1 MPPQTSATVIATE
14 PINSRER
21 WDSESELV
29 QRAEAAV
36 DLAFRANSTSTAH
49 ASAEASAATLPA
61 FVDRDESTLAQVM
74 DFPQLVHAE
83 PSATFHPLQEWE
95 GYVVTIGDKDFTARL
110 VDLTAGRSLE
120 DEEAIVPLTEISDYD
135 RAKMRE
141 GSYFRWVI
149 GYESTAGTRI
159 RVSQIV
165 FRDLPA
171 ITPADLRI
179 GQVWARKMTRAL
191 NP

>member
-1 MPPQTSATVIATE
+1 MPPQTSATVVATE

-29 QRAEAAV
+29 QRAEAAI
-36 DLAFRANSTSTAH
+36 DLALRANSTSTADT
-49 ASAEASAATLPA
+49 SMEAPAGTVPA
-61 FVDRDESTLAQVM
+61 FVDRDESTLAQIM
-74 DFPQLVHAE
+74 DFPQLVQPE
-83 PSATFHPLQEWE
+83 PSTTFHSLQEWE
-95 GYVVTIGDKDFTARL
+95 GYVVDIGDTDFTARL
-110 VDLTAGRSLE
+110 VDLTAGRSQE
-120 DEEAIVPLTEISDYD
+120 DEEAIVPLAEISHYD

-149 GYESTAGTRI
+149 GYEFTAGTRI
-159 RVSQIV
+159 RMSQIV

-171 ITPADLRI
+171 TTPADLRI
-179 GQVWARKMTRAL
+179 GQAWARKMTRAL

>member
-1 MPPQTSATVIATE
+1 MPPHTSATVIAAE

-21 WDSESELV
+21 WDSQSELV
-29 QRAEAAV
+29 ERAEAAV
-36 DLAFRANSTSTAH
+36 GLAFRANSTSTADT
-49 ASAEASAATLPA
+49 SVETPAATLPA
-61 FVDRDESTLAQVM
+61 FVDRDESSLAEIM
-74 DFPQLVHAE
+74 DFPQLVQPE
-83 PSATFHPLQEWE
+83 PSTTFHPLQEWE

-110 VDLTAGRSLE
+110 VDLTAGRSQE
-120 DEEAIVPLTEISDYD
+120 DEEAIVPLTEISRYD

-171 ITPADLRI
+171 TTPADLRI
-179 GQVWARKMTRAL
+179 GQAWARKMARAL

>member
-1 MPPQTSATVIATE
+1 MPPRTSVTVIASE
-14 PINSRER
+14 PISSREP
-21 WDSESELV
+21 WDSEFELV

-36 DLAFRANSTSTAH
+36 GIAFRANSDSTADT
-49 ASAEASAATLPA
+49 SAEASAATQPA
-61 FVDRDESTLAQVM
+61 FVDRDESTLAEIM
-74 DFPQLVHAE
+74 DFPQLVPPE
-83 PSATFHPLQEWE
+83 PSTTFHPLQEWE
-95 GYVVTIGDKDFTARL
+95 GYVVNIGDMDFTARL
-110 VDLTAGRSLE
+110 VDLTAGRPQE
-120 DEEAIVPLTEISDYD
+120 DEEAIVPLTEISHYD
-135 RAKMRE
+135 RARMRE

-171 ITPADLRI
+171 TTPADLRI
-179 GQVWARKMTRAL
+179 GQAWARKMTRAL